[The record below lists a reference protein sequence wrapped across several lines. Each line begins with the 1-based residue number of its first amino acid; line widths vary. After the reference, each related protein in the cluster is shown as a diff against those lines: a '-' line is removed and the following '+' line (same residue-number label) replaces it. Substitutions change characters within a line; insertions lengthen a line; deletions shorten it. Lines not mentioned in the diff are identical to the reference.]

1 MRKTMNRVFII
12 AEAGV
17 NHNGQ
22 LEMAFKLIDAA
33 KKAGADAVKFQFFKA
48 SDLVTK
54 NAGKADYQKK
64 LTDANESQLEMIKKL
79 ELTGEQQKELL
90 NYCETKKIQFLSSA
104 FDIESAMILNEMGL
118 EIFKIPS
125 GEITNLPYLRII
137 GGFKKKVILSTGMA
151 TLGEVEQAIDILT
164 TAGTKRDHIIL
175 LHCTS
180 EYPAP
185 FNEVNLQAMVTLEK
199 AFKIKV
205 GYSDHTKGIE
215 IPIAAVALGATV
227 IEKHFTLDRNLPGP
241 DHKASLEPEEL
252 RAMVKA
258 IRNVQMAL
266 GDGIKRPSPSE
277 LKNREIVRKSIVA
290 RRAIKKGEIFS
301 ENNITV
307 KRPGNGLSPMY
318 WDDVLGK
325 TAPKDF
331 REDELIVL

>member
-1 MRKTMNRVFII
+1 MNKVFII

-22 LEMAFKLIDAA
+22 LEMAFKLVDAA

-48 SDLVTK
+48 TNLVTK
-54 NAGKADYQKK
+54 NAGKAEYQKE

-79 ELTGEQQKELL
+79 ELTGEQQKQLL
-90 NYCETKKIQFLSSA
+90 KYCETKNIQFLSSA
-104 FDIESAMILNEMGL
+104 FDVESAMILNEMGL

-125 GEITNLPYLRII
+125 GEITNMPYLRTI
-137 GGFKKKVILSTGMA
+137 GGFKKNVILSTGMA

-215 IPIAAVALGATV
+215 IPVAAVALGATV

-290 RRAIKKGEIFS
+290 RRAIKKGEIFT

>member
-1 MRKTMNRVFII
+1 MNKVFII

-90 NYCETKKIQFLSSA
+90 NYCETKNIQFLSSA

-125 GEITNLPYLRII
+125 GEITNLPYLRTI

-290 RRAIKKGEIFS
+290 RRAIKKGEIFT

-307 KRPGNGLSPMY
+307 KRPGKGLSPMY

>member
-1 MRKTMNRVFII
+1 MNKVFII

-22 LEMAFKLIDAA
+22 LEMAFKLVDAA

-48 SDLVTK
+48 TNLVTK
-54 NAGKADYQKK
+54 NAGKAEYQKE

-79 ELTGEQQKELL
+79 ELTGEQQKQLL
-90 NYCETKKIQFLSSA
+90 KYCETKNIQFLSSA
-104 FDIESAMILNEMGL
+104 FDVESAMILNEMGL

-125 GEITNLPYLRII
+125 GEITNMPYLRTI
-137 GGFKKKVILSTGMA
+137 GGFKKNVILSTGMA

-185 FNEVNLQAMVTLEK
+185 FNEVNLQAMITLRQ

-290 RRAIKKGEIFS
+290 RRAIKKGEIFT